1 MQACVVALAHMLPA
15 CTTLHMLACQ
25 MQVALG
31 LTAGITIG
39 FVGPLLDLLLFHV
52 VLIRKGM
59 TTFDFLAVHKET
71 AAFTR
76 FEAIVRLLTWGRC
89 GSSTF
94 GMGINPCTALATR
107 TEDVAAERARR
118 AQRKIVVAEQSQSA
132 HSERTEE
139 SWQTTASAEHSG
151 AVHIDCVIDIVA
163 IDAKQRCGS
172 AECSGTDTAGREGSR
187 GQPGHDVAG
196 HKQQND
202 VEAATVSN
210 KGLQQDQWTL

>member
-1 MQACVVALAHMLPA
+1 
-15 CTTLHMLACQ
+15 MLASQ

-31 LTAGITIG
+31 LTAGIAIG
-39 FVGPLLDLLLFHV
+39 FLGPLFDLLLFHI

-76 FEAIVRLLTWGRC
+76 FEAIVRLLTCGRC
-89 GSSTF
+89 GSSKT
-94 GMGINPCTALATR
+94 MGINPCTALATR

-139 SWQTTASAEHSG
+139 SWQPTAGAEHSG

-163 IDAKQRCGS
+163 IYAKQRCGS
-172 AECSGTDTAGREGSR
+172 AEGSGTDTAGREESR
-187 GQPGHDVAG
+187 RQPGHDVAG